1 VKEYPYWWD
10 TLRDLPVASPE
21 PPAPTDRAALPPRA
35 DVVIIGAGYTGLAAA
50 RHLARTGASVLVL
63 ERDRVGA
70 GASSRNGGQVLTGLK
85 LDPATL
91 VDRFGE
97 AHARQLFAVARESMT
112 RLEAI
117 IAEEP
122 IDCGYTRTGHIQAA
136 TKAKH
141 FKALEDEQ
149 ALLARVFD
157 HRVEIV
163 PRADQRSEIGSDA
176 YHGLLVDEQSA
187 ALNPAKYVEGLACAA
202 ARSGATVVTHTAVTR
217 VDRIPTGWRLDF
229 TGADSSTH
237 EASAK
242 AVSRTFVEAR
252 DVLVATDGYTTGVTP
267 GLQRRL
273 IPVGSFIIATEP
285 LEPGTAAALLPKNRV
300 AFDSKYILHYYRVTP
315 DRRLLFGG
323 RAEFHQPDDHTA
335 ERTAEILRADMV
347 RTFPELRDTRVE
359 YSWGGNV
366 AFSRD
371 QMPRAGRLDGLYYA
385 GGYCGHGVAMATY
398 LGEQIARRM
407 AGEQF
412 DHPLF
417 DDDFAS
423 IPLYY
428 GTPWFLPVVGAY
440 YRVKDWLQ

>member
-1 VKEYPYWWD
+1 M
-10 TLRDLPVASPE
+10 
-21 PPAPTDRAALPPRA
+21 
-35 DVVIIGAGYTGLAAA
+35 DVVVIGAGYTGLAAA
-50 RHLARTGASVLVL
+50 RHLAGTGASVLVL

-91 VDRFGE
+91 VNRFGE
-97 AHARQLFAVARESMT
+97 ATARQLFDVARESMT
-112 RLEAI
+112 RLEGI
-117 IAEEP
+117 VAEAQ
-122 IDCGYTRTGHIQAA
+122 IDCDYVRTGHIQAA
-136 TKAKH
+136 SKAKH
-141 FKALEDEQ
+141 FKALQDEQ

-157 HRVEIV
+157 HRVELV
-163 PRADQRSEIGSDA
+163 PRTEQRSEVGSDA

-187 ALNPAKYVEGLACAA
+187 ALNPAKYVEGLAVAA
-202 ARSGATVVTHTAVTR
+202 ARSGARVLTHAPVTRLDQAAAGWRVNVAVGRANVVTGPANVVGSGFSTAV
-217 VDRIPTGWRLDF
+217 
-229 TGADSSTH
+229 
-237 EASAK
+237 ASAK
-242 AVSRTFVEAR
+242 AVSRTSTDASNTVEAC

-267 GLQRRL
+267 ELQRRL

-285 LEPGTAAALLPKNRV
+285 LAPETAAALLPKKRV
-300 AFDSKYILHYYRVTP
+300 AFDSKHFLHYYRVTP

-323 RAEFHQPDDHTA
+323 RAEFRQPDEHTA
-335 ERTAEILRADMV
+335 ERTAEILRADLV
-347 RTFPELRDTRVE
+347 RTFPELRETRIE

-371 QMPRAGRLDGLYYA
+371 QMPRAGRLGGLYYSGA
-385 GGYCGHGVAMATY
+385 YGGHGIAMATY

-407 AGEQF
+407 AGERF

-423 IPLYY
+423 IPLYH

>member
-10 TLRDLPVASPE
+10 TLRDSRVASPE
-21 PPAPTDRAALPPRA
+21 PPAPTERASIRPRA
-35 DVVIIGAGYTGLAAA
+35 DVVVIGAGYTGLAAA
-50 RHLARTGASVLVL
+50 GHLARTGASVLVL

-97 AHARQLFAVARESMT
+97 TKARQLFDVARESMT
-112 RLEAI
+112 RLQRI
-117 IAEEP
+117 ISEER
-122 IDCGYTRTGHIQAA
+122 IDCEYAHTGHIQAA

-141 FKALEDEQ
+141 FKALQNEQ
-149 ALLARVFD
+149 VLLARVFN
-157 HRVEIV
+157 HRVELV
-163 PRADQRSEIGSDA
+163 PQAEQRSEVGSDA
-176 YHGLLVDEQSA
+176 YHGLLLDEQSA
-187 ALNPAKYVEGLACAA
+187 ALNPAKYVEGLAAAA
-202 ARSGATVVTHTAVTR
+202 ARSGATVVTHAPVTGL
-217 VDRIPTGWRLDF
+217 DMTTKGWRVNVGGGRAPD
-229 TGADSSTH
+229 A
-237 EASAK
+237 
-242 AVSRTFVEAR
+242 VEAR
-252 DVLVATDGYTTGVTP
+252 DVLVATDGYTTDVTP
-267 GLQRRL
+267 ELQRRL

-285 LEPGTAAALLPKNRV
+285 LAPEVAVALLPKKRV
-300 AFDSKYILHYYRVTP
+300 AFDSKYFLHYYRVTR

-323 RAEFHQPDDHTA
+323 RAEFRSPEERST

-347 RTFPELRDTRVE
+347 RTFPELGDAQVE

-371 QMPRAGRLDGLYYA
+371 QMPRAGRLGGLYYC
-385 GGYCGHGVAMATY
+385 GGYAGHGIAMATY

-407 AGEQF
+407 AGERF

-423 IPLYY
+423 IPLYH

>member
-10 TLRDLPVASPE
+10 TLQHSPTPSPE
-21 PPAPTDRAALPPRA
+21 PPAPADRAAVPPRV
-35 DVVIIGAGYTGLAAA
+35 DVAVIGAGYTGLAAA

-97 AHARQLFAVARESMT
+97 ATARQLFDVARESMT

-136 TKAKH
+136 TKPKH
-141 FKALEDEQ
+141 FKALQDEQ
-149 ALLARVFD
+149 ALLARVFN

-163 PRADQRSEIGSDA
+163 PRADQRAEIGSDA

-187 ALNPAKYVEGLACAA
+187 ALNPAKYVEGLAGAA
-202 ARSGATVVTHTAVTR
+202 ARSGATVVTHTAVTA
-217 VDRIPTGWRLDF
+217 VDRIPTGWRLDVI
-229 TGADSSTH
+229 GAGTST
-237 EASAK
+237 
-242 AVSRTFVEAR
+242 VEAR
-252 DVLVATDGYTTGVTP
+252 DVLVATDGYTTSVTP
-267 GLQRRL
+267 GLHRRL

-285 LEPGTAAALLPKNRV
+285 LEPDTAAALLPKNRV
-300 AFDSKYILHYYRVTP
+300 AFDSKYFLHYYRVTP

-323 RAEFHQPDDHTA
+323 RAEFRPPDEHTT

-347 RTFPELRDTRVE
+347 RTFPELRETRVE

-423 IPLYY
+423 IPLYH

>member
-1 VKEYPYWWD
+1 
-10 TLRDLPVASPE
+10 
-21 PPAPTDRAALPPRA
+21 
-35 DVVIIGAGYTGLAAA
+35 
-50 RHLARTGASVLVL
+50 VLVL
-63 ERDRVGA
+63 ERDRVGG

-97 AHARQLFAVARESMT
+97 ATARQLFDVARESIL

-117 IAEEP
+117 ISEES
-122 IDCGYTRTGHIQAA
+122 IECGYTRNGHIQAA

-141 FKALEDEQ
+141 FKALQDEQ
-149 ALLARVFD
+149 SLLARVFN

-163 PRADQRSEIGSDA
+163 PRADQRSEVGTDV
-176 YHGLLVDEQSA
+176 YHGLLVDERSA
-187 ALNPAKYVEGLACAA
+187 ALNPAKYVEGLAGAA
-202 ARSGATVVTHTAVTR
+202 ARSGATIVTHTAVTCVGR
-217 VDRIPTGWRLDF
+217 TPTGWRLDV
-229 TGADSSTH
+229 TGSGSST
-237 EASAK
+237 AGTSTK
-242 AVSRTFVEAR
+242 AVSPTFVQAR
-252 DVLVATDGYTTGVTP
+252 DVLVATDGYTTAVTP
-267 GLQRRL
+267 ELQRRL

-285 LEPGTAAALLPKNRV
+285 LEPDTAAALLPKNRV
-300 AFDSKYILHYYRVTP
+300 AFDSKYFLHYYRVTP

-323 RAEFHQPDDHTA
+323 RAEFRQPDEHTA
-335 ERTAEILRADMV
+335 ERTAGILRADMV
-347 RTFPELRDTRVE
+347 RTFPELCDTRVD

-366 AFSRD
+366 AFTRD

-398 LGEQIARRM
+398 LGELIARRM
-407 AGEQF
+407 AGAPF

-423 IPLYY
+423 IPLYH

>member
-1 VKEYPYWWD
+1 VFD
-10 TLRDLPVASPE
+10 
-21 PPAPTDRAALPPRA
+21 
-35 DVVIIGAGYTGLAAA
+35 
-50 RHLARTGASVLVL
+50 
-63 ERDRVGA
+63 RDRVGA

-97 AHARQLFAVARESMT
+97 ANARQFFDVARESMT

-122 IDCGYTRTGHIQAA
+122 IDCGYARTGHIQAA
-136 TKAKH
+136 TKPKH
-141 FKALEDEQ
+141 FTALQDEQ
-149 ALLARVFD
+149 ALLARVFN

-163 PRADQRSEIGSDA
+163 SRADQRSEVGSDA

-187 ALNPAKYVEGLACAA
+187 ALNPAKYVEGLAGAA

-217 VDRIPTGWRLDF
+217 VARVPAGWRLDF
-229 TGADSSTH
+229 RGSGSSTA
-237 EASAK
+237 EASVA
-242 AVSRTFVEAR
+242 ATDRTFVEAR
-252 DVLVATDGYTTGVTP
+252 DVLAATDGYTTGVTP
-267 GLQRRL
+267 ELQRRL

-285 LEPGTAAALLPKNRV
+285 LEPDTAAGLLPKNRV
-300 AFDSKYILHYYRVTP
+300 AFDSKYFLHYYRVTP

-323 RAEFHQPDDHTA
+323 RAEFRQPDEHTA

-347 RTFPELRDTRVE
+347 RTFPGLLDTRVE

-366 AFSRD
+366 AFTRD

-423 IPLYY
+423 IPLYH

>member
-1 VKEYPYWWD
+1 VKDYPYWWD
-10 TLRDLPVASPE
+10 TVRDSPAANPQPLAPVDLP
-21 PPAPTDRAALPPRA
+21 DRVDIA
-35 DVVIIGAGYTGLAAA
+35 VIGAGYTGLAAA

-97 AHARQLFAVARESMT
+97 VTARQLFDVARESMA

-136 TKAKH
+136 TKPKH
-141 FKALEDEQ
+141 FKALQDEQ
-149 ALLARVFD
+149 ALLARVFN

-163 PRADQRSEIGSDA
+163 PRADQRAEIGSDA

-187 ALNPAKYVEGLACAA
+187 ALNPARYVEGLAGAA
-202 ARSGATVVTHTAVTR
+202 ARSGATVVTHTAVTA

-229 TGADSSTH
+229 IGAGPST
-237 EASAK
+237 
-242 AVSRTFVEAR
+242 VEAR
-252 DVLVATDGYTTGVTP
+252 DVLVATDGYTTSVTP

-285 LEPGTAAALLPKNRV
+285 LEPSTAAALLPKNRV
-300 AFDSKYILHYYRVTP
+300 AFDSKYFLHYYRVTP

-323 RAEFHQPDDHTA
+323 RAEFRSPDEHTT

-347 RTFPELRDTRVE
+347 RTFPELRETRVE

-423 IPLYY
+423 IPLYH